1 MAGNADGAGEKAA
14 LRASFL
20 AARAA
25 LTEQGRR
32 RADEAIARRVAA
44 LPEFAAA
51 DTVLTYLSFGPEVDT
66 RAIIRQAWV
75 AGKRVALPCCVPGTR
90 AMEWYVVDTLNGLVR
105 CRFGM
110 EEPEPDPARAV
121 APAAAG
127 PHALALVPG
136 LAFDRGGFRIGY
148 GGGFYDRFLV
158 EFAGV
163 SAGLVRDAAL
173 LPSLPALEEHDAP
186 VDVVVTESRVIRPR

>member
-1 MAGNADGAGEKAA
+1 MTGKAGEKAG
-14 LRASFL
+14 LRARLL
-20 AARAA
+20 AERAA
-25 LTEQGRR
+25 LA
-32 RADEAIARRVAA
+32 ADARERTDAGIAARVAG

-66 RAIIRQAWV
+66 RAIIRQAWA

-90 AMEWYVVDTLNGLVR
+90 AMEWYVVDTLDGLVR

-110 EEPEPDPARAV
+110 EEPAPDPARAV
-121 APAAAG
+121 APDAVG

-136 LAFDRGGFRIGY
+136 LAFDRRGFRIGY
-148 GGGFYDRFLV
+148 GGGFYDRFLA

-163 SAGLVRDAAL
+163 SAGLVRDDVL
-173 LPSLPALEEHDAP
+173 LPALPALEEPDAP
-186 VDVVVTESRVIRPR
+186 VDVVVTESRAIRLR